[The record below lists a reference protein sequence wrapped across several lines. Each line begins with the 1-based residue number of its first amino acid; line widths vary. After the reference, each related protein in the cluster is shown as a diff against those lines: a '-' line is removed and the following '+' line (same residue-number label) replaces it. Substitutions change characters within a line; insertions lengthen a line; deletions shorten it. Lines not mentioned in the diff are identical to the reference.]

1 MSRLSFWAPVAAL
14 TALAV
19 TLPFT
24 LACGG
29 CPRAG
34 RSADTRMP
42 DGSPDDQS
50 IAAHETPE
58 HVLLVDDAFV
68 VAAADVPLV
77 PDALGADAVH
87 AVIATQSMDLRRCYE
102 RARAEHPA
110 AAGRVVLE
118 LHVASSG
125 HVLTADV
132 VENELGDGV
141 LAGCFADRARHWH
154 FPESAHDTTLRYP
167 FVLTP
172 SVEAEPPPEAAPTVA
187 SAGT

>member
-1 MSRLSFWAPVAAL
+1 MSRLSLWAPVAAL
-14 TALAV
+14 IGLAV
-19 TLPFT
+19 TLPLN

-34 RSADTRMP
+34 RTDWAPATSDA
-42 DGSPDDQS
+42 SDQS

-68 VAAADVPLV
+68 VAADDVALV
-77 PDALGADAVH
+77 PEALGADAVH

-132 VENELGDGV
+132 VENALGDGV

-167 FVLTP
+167 FDLTP
-172 SVEAEPPPEAAPTVA
+172 AVPMEPPPAAEPPAA
-187 SAGT
+187 AGV